1 MENRVYVVATL
12 KPWNIQAYHRTLKHL
27 PGRWHLVTDP
37 AQLTVER
44 VRSLAPRY
52 IFFPHWSEI
61 VPAEILALTECVCF
75 HETDLPFGRGGS
87 PIQNLIERGQRETVI
102 TALRMVEELDA
113 GPVYM
118 KQPLSLE
125 GGGEEVYL
133 RAASLVA
140 EMIAEMIEQ
149 EPEPLEQVGEPVVFQ
164 RRTPQQSEVP
174 SEMKGLEQ
182 LFDHIRMLDAEGYPK
197 ACFTHGHYRFE
208 LSRPALKTG
217 EIVADVRITR
227 IEDEER

>member
-27 PGRWHLVTDP
+27 PGQWHLVTDP

-87 PIQNLIERGQRETVI
+87 PVQNLIERGQRETVI

-149 EPEPLEQVGEPVVFQ
+149 EPESFEQVGEAVVFQ

-174 SEMKGLEQ
+174 SDMQGLEQ

-227 IEDEER
+227 IEDEAR